1 MDRTLTVSELARAVA
16 GKEGD
21 SDLVTRR
28 IRHWTLAGALAPEG
42 LAHSGTGRHRRYA
55 ASTAYE
61 AVLLNWL
68 ADWGLSISVL
78 QGVNEQLQPM
88 LAGNLRLSGLWND
101 AISGSKGVWMLLLIR
116 RVSPDRGAEQHRVD
130 VALKTDAEIAEWIAT
145 AHGGVI
151 VRLTS
156 LFGRV
161 SL

>member
-1 MDRTLTVSELARAVA
+1 MDRTLTVSELAKAVA
-16 GKEGD
+16 GKEG

-28 IRHWTLAGALAPEG
+28 IRHWTLAGALAAEG
-42 LAHSGTGRHRRYA
+42 PTHSGTGRHRRYA
-55 ASTAYE
+55 ASTAYD

-78 QGVNEQLQPM
+78 LGVSGRLQPV
-88 LAGNLRLSGLWND
+88 LASSLWND
-101 AISGSKGVWMLLLIR
+101 AISGSSGVWMLLLIQ
-116 RVSPDRGAEQHRVD
+116 RVSPDRGAEQHIVE

-145 AHGGVI
+145 ASGGII
-151 VRLTS
+151 VRLTD